1 MPYLGPPAIDPGV
14 AQPFQQNGNWA
25 LAYVF
30 TNADVDFTG
39 ATVISEI
46 RDPRDPVADEPAAV
60 FTISDLSATDG
71 SLTFTRSLAYGVIN
85 GLTVGREYETDIT
98 IVFTDAA
105 GPQKP
110 FLPMRLCVQPTITQ
124 VP

>member
-1 MPYLGPPAIDPGV
+1 MPYLGPPVIDPGS

-25 LAYVF
+25 LSYVF

-46 RDPRDPVADEPAAV
+46 RDPRDPVADDPAAV
-60 FTISDLSATDG
+60 FTISDLSAIDG

-85 GLTVGREYETDIT
+85 ALTVGREYETDIT
-98 IVFTDAA
+98 IVFPDAA